1 VAIFRKR
8 DEEEPEGRGE
18 SRRER
23 RERSQDQTPAASS
36 GQGMSR
42 EVKRMMAKREG
53 AADRLKRTPA
63 QRRQRTKPLQ
73 FLREVRGE
81 LARVAWP
88 TRTEVV
94 TYTFVVLISVI
105 FFMVIIAG
113 MDYGFAKGVLWL
125 LRRGEQ

>member
-1 VAIFRKR
+1 MAIFRKR
-8 DEEEPEGRGE
+8 DEEVPEGRGE
-18 SRRER
+18 PRRNKRARPEP
-23 RERSQDQTPAASS
+23 TAAAAQS
-36 GQGMSR
+36 QGMSR
-42 EVKRMMAKREG
+42 EIKRMMAKREV

-81 LARVAWP
+81 LGRVAWP
-88 TRTEVV
+88 TRSEVV

-125 LRRGEQ
+125 LQRGE

>member
-1 VAIFRKR
+1 MAIFKR
-8 DEEEPEGRGE
+8 REEDEPEGRGE
-18 SRRER
+18 SRRAK
-23 RERSQDQTPAASS
+23 RSRPGDQTPSAAS

-42 EVKRMMAKREG
+42 EIKRMMAKREG
-53 AADRLKRTPA
+53 AADRLKRTPP
-63 QRRQRTKPLQ
+63 QKRTRTKPLQ

-88 TRTEVV
+88 TRTEVI

-125 LRRGEQ
+125 LRRGE

>member
-1 VAIFRKR
+1 MAIFRRR
-8 DEEEPEGRGE
+8 DEEEPAGRGE
-18 SRRER
+18 SRRDKR
-23 RERSQDQTPAASS
+23 DRTGDQSQSAAS

-42 EVKRMMAKREG
+42 EIKRMMAKREG
-53 AADRLKRTPA
+53 AADRLKRTPPSK
-63 QRRQRTKPLQ
+63 RTRTKPLQ

-88 TRTEVV
+88 TRTEVI

-125 LRRGEQ
+125 LRRGE

>member
-1 VAIFRKR
+1 MAIFRKR
-8 DEEEPEGRGE
+8 EEDEPEERGE
-18 SRRER
+18 SRRDK
-23 RERSQDQTPAASS
+23 RSRGDQTPSTAS

-42 EVKRMMAKREG
+42 EIKRMMAKREG
-53 AADRLKRTPA
+53 AADRLKRTPP
-63 QRRQRTKPLQ
+63 QKRTRTKPLQ

-88 TRTEVV
+88 TRTEVM
-94 TYTFVVLISVI
+94 TYTLVVLISVI

-125 LRRGEQ
+125 LRRGE